1 MSDKI
6 DTVTARA
13 KLQSRREPYWHKISQ
28 GCFLG
33 FRKMT
38 ADPSGVWQVRYRKDS
53 GGQLTRTL
61 GKLDHYAGF
70 ERFDRAVTLAQE
82 WLKHVR
88 AGGATDA
95 ITVIDA
101 CNAYAEKIRTLKGD
115 AAAKDLEG
123 RYLRWVKPDPIHKI
137 EISKLTREHV
147 TKFRRR
153 MIEAPVKVGKSGAV
167 RARSKD
173 TVNRDMAT
181 VRAALNNALA
191 DGQSTSDFAWR
202 IPLAAFKNV
211 TKRRELYLDRTQ
223 RKSFIE
229 MAPPDLA
236 QFIRGL
242 SLLPLRP
249 GALASLRVTDFDARF
264 DILRT
269 GKDKSGGDRKFKV
282 PPEIA
287 DFFKKAAAGR
297 PTSAPLLAREDGTPW
312 NKDAWK
318 DPLKV
323 AARKAGLPPETVA
336 YSLRHSVITDLVHG
350 GLDLLT
356 VAQISGTS
364 VAMIEKYY
372 GHLRG
377 EVAVGALAK
386 LVL

>member
-1 MSDKI
+1 MNTKI

-13 KLQSRREPYWHKISQ
+13 KLKSRREPYWHKISQ

-38 ADPSGVWQVRYRKDS
+38 EDPVGVWQVRYRKDS
-53 GGQLTRTL
+53 GGHLTRTL
-61 GKLDHYAGF
+61 GTLDQYAAF
-70 ERFDRAVTLAQE
+70 ERFDRATKLAEE

-88 AGGATDA
+88 VGGATEA
-95 ITVIDA
+95 ITVMDA
-101 CNAYAEKIRTLKGD
+101 CDAYVAKIRALKGD
-115 AAAKDLEG
+115 TAAKDLEG

-137 EISKLTREHV
+137 EITKLTRDHV
-147 TKFRRR
+147 TNFRRR
-153 MIEAPVKVGKSGAV
+153 MTTAPVKVGKSGAT
-167 RARSKD
+167 RPRSKD
-173 TVNRDMAT
+173 TVNRDIAS
-181 VRAALNNALA
+181 VRAALNNAFA
-191 DGQSTSDFAWR
+191 DGQTTSDFAWR

-211 TKRRELYLDRTQ
+211 TKRRDLYLDRTQ
-223 RKSFIE
+223 RKNFIG

-249 GALASLRVTDFDARF
+249 GALAALRVGDFDTRF

-269 GKDKSGGDRKFKV
+269 GKDKSGSDRKFKV

-287 DFFKKAAAGR
+287 EFFKNAAMDR
-297 PTSAPLLAREDGTPW
+297 PSTAPLLARGDGTAW

-318 DPLKV
+318 DPLKL
-323 AARKAGLPPETVA
+323 AAEKAGLPPTTVA

-377 EVAVGALAK
+377 DIAAIALAK